1 MAISAAEH
9 RRAHGGYA
17 GRLARAL
24 LCCCLLWDGH
34 AQALGL
40 GSELH
45 VRSAL
50 NQPLQAELPL
60 VLAPGETVADV
71 KVGLAGREAYRRIG
85 LPYHEGLPPLSFKI
99 AQGASGQ
106 PVIQIRSRQPVRE
119 PALELLLE
127 IRWGRSSVL
136 RQYALLLDPPF
147 LYTPPAATAAPAAA
161 EAPAPPVGVAAPV
174 PQAAP
179 VVASYGPVQ
188 RGETLSQIAQRLKPE
203 GVSTPQMTV
212 ALFEANP
219 HAFIGGNMNRLRW
232 GTTLYMP
239 SAKAITARSRG
250 AAGKVMR
257 QQRQALQETVTTGSA
272 AVSAAAA
279 PVDAASA
286 PALQILTPASP
297 GAEAGELAR
306 RLAEVR
312 ELNAAVAEE
321 NEELRQRLGALEQQA
336 QRLAEQVLSM
346 PATAPVTAEPSS
358 PVTTSTDAGP
368 APAAAPAAEPL
379 ADGRLTVAT
388 AVAAPASRWQNPA
401 WWITVLA
408 GLLLLG
414 LAMLGWL
421 WWRRSR
427 RWEYRDLAQALRD
440 DAEAKA
446 RAREAML
453 EKARQRLR

>member
-1 MAISAAEH
+1 M
-9 RRAHGGYA
+9 
-17 GRLARAL
+17 
-24 LCCCLLWDGH
+24 CCCLLWAGH
-34 AQALGL
+34 AHALGL
-40 GSELH
+40 GSELR

-60 VLAPGETVADV
+60 VLAPGEAATDV

-85 LPYHEGLPPLSFKI
+85 LPYHEGLPPLSFAI
-99 AQGASGQ
+99 VQNAAGR
-106 PVIQIRSRQPVRE
+106 PVIRISSRQPVRE

-136 RQYALLLDPPF
+136 RQYALLLDPPS
-147 LYTPPAATAAPAAA
+147 LYTPPAATP
-161 EAPAPPVGVAAPV
+161 PPVSAQSPVTVAAPV
-174 PQAAP
+174 LQAAP

-203 GVSTPQMTV
+203 GVGTPQMTV
-212 ALFEANP
+212 ALYEANP

-239 SAKAITARSRG
+239 SAEAIGARSRG
-250 AAGKVMR
+250 AAGKVML
-257 QQRQALQETVTTGSA
+257 QQQQALRQSA
-272 AVSAAAA
+272 APEPGVAPAVSAAVA
-279 PVDAASA
+279 PEPA

-297 GAEAGELAR
+297 GGEAGELEQ

-312 ELNAAVAEE
+312 ELNATVAEE

-336 QRLAEQVLSM
+336 QRLAEQVL
-346 PATAPVTAEPSS
+346 TL
-358 PVTTSTDAGP
+358 
-368 APAAAPAAEPL
+368 PAAAPATAEPP
-379 ADGRLTVAT
+379 AATVTATDPVPAQVAVPAAQPAGDARLTLAAT
-388 AVAAPASRWQNPA
+388 TPASHWQSPA
-401 WWITVLA
+401 WWIAMLA
-408 GLLLLG
+408 GLLLSSLV
-414 LAMLGWL
+414 LLGWL

-453 EKARQRLR
+453 EKARHRFR

>member
-1 MAISAAEH
+1 MRS
-9 RRAHGGYA
+9 RRGLA

-24 LCCCLLWDGH
+24 LCCCLLWGGH

-99 AQGASGQ
+99 ARGASGQ
-106 PVIQIRSRQPVRE
+106 PVISISSRQPVRE

-127 IRWGRSSVL
+127 IRWGRSSML
-136 RQYALLLDPPF
+136 RQYALLLDPPS
-147 LYTPPAATAAPAAA
+147 LYTPPAASAAPAAL
-161 EAPAPPVGVAAPV
+161 EAPAPPVTVAAPV
-174 PQAAP
+174 PPAP

-203 GVSTPQMTV
+203 GVGTPQMTV

-239 SAKAITARSRG
+239 SAEAITARSRG
-250 AAGKVMR
+250 SAGKLML
-257 QQRQALQETVTTGSA
+257 QQRQALQETVPTGP
-272 AVSAAAA
+272 AAAA
-279 PVDAASA
+279 PVDAAPA
-286 PALQILTPASP
+286 PALQILTPPSP
-297 GAEAGELAR
+297 GAQAGELER

-312 ELNAAVAEE
+312 KLNATVTEE
-321 NEELRQRLGALEQQA
+321 NEALRQRLGALERQA
-336 QRLAEQVLSM
+336 QRLAEQVLHM
-346 PATAPVTAEPSS
+346 PAATPATAEPASPVTA
-358 PVTTSTDAGP
+358 STDAVP
-368 APAAAPAAEPL
+368 APAAPPAAEPF

-388 AVAAPASRWQNPA
+388 TVNAPASRWQNPA

-408 GLLLLG
+408 GLLLLAAV
-414 LAMLGWL
+414 LLGWL
-421 WWRRSR
+421 WWRRNR

-453 EKARQRLR
+453 EKARQRFR

>member
-1 MAISAAEH
+1 MRSRCGH
-9 RRAHGGYA
+9 A

-24 LCCCLLWDGH
+24 LCCCLLWGGH

-60 VLAPGETVADV
+60 VLAPGEAVTDV

-99 AQGASGQ
+99 ARGATGQ
-106 PVIQIRSRQPVRE
+106 PVIQISSRQPVRE

-136 RQYALLLDPPF
+136 RQYALLLDPPS
-147 LYTPPAATAAPAAA
+147 LYAPPAATSVPAPAAL
-161 EAPAPPVGVAAPV
+161 EAPAPPVTVAAPV
-174 PQAAP
+174 LQAAP

-203 GVSTPQMTV
+203 GVGTPQMTV

-239 SAKAITARSRG
+239 SAEAITARSRG
-250 AAGKVMR
+250 AAGRVMLQ
-257 QQRQALQETVTTGSA
+257 QQRALQPDAAPEPETTTGA
-272 AVSAAAA
+272 SAAAA
-279 PVDAASA
+279 PEPA
-286 PALQILTPASP
+286 PALQILAPSAP
-297 GAEAGELAR
+297 EAGDGELEQ

-312 ELNAAVAEE
+312 ELNATVAEE

-336 QRLAEQVLSM
+336 QRLAEQVLTLPVAA
-346 PATAPVTAEPSS
+346 PATVEPPAVTAPVSE
-358 PVTTSTDAGP
+358 P
-368 APAAAPAAEPL
+368 APAQGAAPAAEPAGDARL
-379 ADGRLTVAT
+379 ALAAAT
-388 AVAAPASRWQNPA
+388 PASRWQSPA
-401 WWITVLA
+401 WWIAVLA
-408 GLLLLG
+408 GLLLAS
-414 LAMLGWL
+414 LALLGWL

-453 EKARQRLR
+453 EKARHRFR